1 MISKFII
8 AVLKFVI
15 QDFMDIAVEN
25 HASIQ
30 HSAFVVKGIVIA
42 DRICAIISKD
52 VKVTKIMFAK
62 SYGTEYLFINI

>member
-8 AVLKFVI
+8 AVLKFVT

-52 VKVTKIMFAK
+52 V
-62 SYGTEYLFINI
+62 